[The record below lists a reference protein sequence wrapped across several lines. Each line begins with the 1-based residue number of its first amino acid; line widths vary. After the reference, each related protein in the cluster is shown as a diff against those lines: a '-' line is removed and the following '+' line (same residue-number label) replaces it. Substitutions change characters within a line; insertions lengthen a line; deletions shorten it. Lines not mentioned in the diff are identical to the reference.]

1 MDSVIQSPA
10 ETARTLAEGGQIA
23 EALAVLESASR
34 NNDPDALMQLGV
46 WYLAGRLVGRNPEH
60 ARQLIRQAVEIGH
73 VDGALME
80 VALIANGSFGSSD
93 WPAALALLETAAEV
107 DYVAKEQL
115 AMVRRMAIDA
125 NGFAVLKPEPRQLS
139 HSPNLVIFEKLFSAE
154 ECAHIAQV
162 AQPLLEPS
170 VIVDPATGQFRPDP
184 VRLSDGAV
192 IGPARE
198 DLVIRAIN
206 AKLAAISGSSLEQ
219 GEPLSVLRYAPGQQY
234 RPHLDTFAST
244 TNQRIKT
251 VIVYLNQGYGGGQ
264 TRFDAIDLNVAGSAG
279 DAILYTNVR
288 DDGTPDPMSRHAGLP
303 VTSGNKWI
311 ATRWIRKKPIDP
323 WTMGQD

>member
-1 MDSVIQSPA
+1 MSGESTVALARSLADHGQI
-10 ETARTLAEGGQIA
+10 ETAVARLAAAGERGDVDSLFC
-23 EALAVLESASR
+23 LAT
-34 NNDPDALMQLGV
+34 
-46 WYLAGRLVGRNPEH
+46 WYLAGQYVERDRTNAALLLR
-60 ARQLIRQAVEIGH
+60 RAVAIGH

-80 VALIANGSFGSSD
+80 AALIANGSFGD
-93 WPAALALLETAAEV
+93 ANWPKALSLLRLAAQS
-107 DYVAKEQL
+107 DYVAAEQL
-115 AMVRRMAIDA
+115 QMLDAMKLDSGGHPKNLPLPRR
-125 NGFAVLKPEPRQLS
+125 LS
-139 HSPNLVIFEKLFSAE
+139 RSPDLVIFEKLLSEE

-170 VIVDPATGQFRPDP
+170 MIVDPATGLFRPDP

-192 IGPARE
+192 VGPARE

-206 AKLAAISGSSLEQ
+206 ARLAAISGSSLDQ

-251 VIVYLNQGYGGGQ
+251 VIIYLNQGYGGGQ
-264 TRFDAIDLNVAGSAG
+264 TRFDAIDLNITASPG
-279 DAILYTNVR
+279 DAILFTNVR

-303 VTSGNKWI
+303 VTAGNKWI
-311 ATRWIRKKPIDP
+311 ATRWIREKPIDP
-323 WTMGQD
+323 WTMGQA